1 MFDLATERDNAR
13 QEIDYPRV
21 ACGSAGLL
29 GWYFVGF
36 FCTFDVELI
45 EGTHLSLRFSLGI
58 PNITGLSNILK
69 LNFSLTTSL
78 HLSDYIT

>member
-13 QEIDYPRV
+13 LEIDYPRV

-29 GWYFVGF
+29 GWYSVGF

-58 PNITGLSNILK
+58 PNITAYQIFLI
-69 LNFSLTTSL
+69 
-78 HLSDYIT
+78 